1 VLRLVEMSKDIRRR
15 RKERVRDIQWERE
28 IQDDWERSRHRHHH
42 DHHHDHHLHPW
53 DNERVVE
60 REVIYDDRRPVRG
73 YLH

>member
-1 VLRLVEMSKDIRRR
+1 MLRLVELSEDIRRY
-15 RKERVRDIQWERE
+15 RKDRVREIQWERDVTE
-28 IQDDWERSRHRHHH
+28 DWERRRHRHHH
-42 DHHHDHHLHPW
+42 HHHHPPPPGW